1 MSELLS
7 KSRGL
12 FGSSVSFLIYSP
24 RTHVHNKYGKYAQ
37 VMGSF
42 VVWTLVAKLFRPD
55 LMVACMGAYPA
66 GSIFWG
72 PQCTL
77 GLLFGV
83 YPGIESESYHFSP
96 HGDASRTQHLV

>member
-1 MSELLS
+1 M
-7 KSRGL
+7 
-12 FGSSVSFLIYSP
+12 
-24 RTHVHNKYGKYAQ
+24 
-37 VMGSF
+37 
-42 VVWTLVAKLFRPD
+42 AKLFRPD

-66 GSIFWG
+66 GGSIVWG

-96 HGDASRTQHLV
+96 HGDASITQRRV